1 MNQKHIT
8 IVVKDGG
15 IDKTFI
21 ISKFKATKALYFVFS
36 LFKLLSTSDK
46 FNLDAIKQ
54 FIFNSMESG
63 IQIEGVKNK
72 DIEEVANLLTNNK
85 LEVLFDLFKSILA
98 SWDYIQ
104 QEELLSNVLPC
115 IALLDGG
122 NSIRLNLIENSTEH
136 IDHYINDFKTLI
148 TLIWEVIKF
157 NYLGFFLK

>member
-1 MNQKHIT
+1 MQSL
-8 IVVKDGG
+8 
-15 IDKTFI
+15 DKTLHGKLSNNKYNLYKTISLDFI
-21 ISKFKATKALYFVFS
+21 PSINV
-36 LFKLLSTSDK
+36 
-46 FNLDAIKQ
+46 KQ